1 MKDKDKDKFSIEE
14 ETEWRIQVLKRTA
27 RISAAKAKQLERER
41 NAMRRKEPLEDRE
54 GLEGTLRCI
63 DNVMEWRFV
72 DEFGRMELD
81 ADMLSM
87 HISCFWTKTVCRRLR
102 CTGRSTSN
110 SLSASTIASTRR
122 SFPRLPRMSAVTR
135 SVPRWLA
142 RGWTPQSSSTSWG
155 THIMGHSDIS
165 VTYNTY
171 THLGFEDVRSDMLR
185 MTDGAA

>member
-72 DEFGRMELD
+72 DEFGRVELD

-87 HISCFWTKTVCRRLR
+87 HISCFWTKTTCRRLR

-110 SLSASTIASTRR
+110 SLSASTIASTKR

-142 RGWTPQSSSTSWG
+142 RGMDPAKLKY
-155 THIMGHSDIS
+155 IMGHSDIS
-165 VTYNTY
+165 VTYNTF

>member
-1 MKDKDKDKFSIEE
+1 MTYWPHPLSGAAFSFSCCARRALIPDSAADHVLRREYACGIGEVARREVLNMKDKDKDKFSIEE

-72 DEFGRMELD
+72 DEFGRVELD

-87 HISCFWTKTVCRRLR
+87 HITVRELR
-102 CTGRSTSN
+102 FIRACVVRAIEELEGG
-110 SLSASTIASTRR
+110 
-122 SFPRLPRMSAVTR
+122 
-135 SVPRWLA
+135 A
-142 RGWTPQSSSTSWG
+142 R
-155 THIMGHSDIS
+155 
-165 VTYNTY
+165 
-171 THLGFEDVRSDMLR
+171 
-185 MTDGAA
+185 